1 MRGTIIEHQ
10 PKQGKKTFGYSLFL
24 GRDETGKQVR
34 QLRRGF
40 KREKDAQDADVGK
53 GIGAELFRELEARIK
68 TLMDAQALR
77 RTGEDR

>member
-1 MRGTIIEHQ
+1 V
-10 PKQGKKTFGYSLFL
+10 
-24 GRDETGKQVR
+24 DQVM
-34 QLRRGF
+34 
-40 KREKDAQDADVGK
+40 QDADVGK